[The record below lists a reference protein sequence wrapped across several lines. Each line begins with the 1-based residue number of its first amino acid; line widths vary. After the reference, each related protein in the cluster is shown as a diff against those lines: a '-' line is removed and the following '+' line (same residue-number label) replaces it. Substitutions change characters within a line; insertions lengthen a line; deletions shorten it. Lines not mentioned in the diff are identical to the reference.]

1 MITDLFKTIHFTHQE
16 KTIVKYIQDNP
27 EDILNYNAKELSKL
41 IYVSSPT
48 IIRFTQ
54 KLGFKGYQD
63 FQLSYVK
70 EYMLLKKNQTKSLN
84 KESTIED
91 VIITI
96 PNIYSQVID
105 ETKHMIQKSVYVRTI
120 NYMLQ
125 AKQIDFYAND
135 NNYSQ
140 VQSACL
146 KLTSLGIRAQAYNT
160 INQKYVDSLNP
171 QEVLSFVVSHTGRNK
186 TIVDAAY
193 ELRKKRV
200 RVIAITGPLDPTLKL
215 ICNESLYIY
224 SSTNESIKEM
234 FSYGISLN
242 YILDILVMGVAIKKK
257 NNSKTQ

>member
-1 MITDLFKTIHFTHQE
+1 MIHDLLKTIDFTHQE
-16 KTIVKYIQDNP
+16 ETIVQYIQNNP
-27 EDILNYNAKELSKL
+27 EAILDYNAKELSKL

-63 FQLSYVK
+63 FQLTYVK
-70 EYMLLKKNQTKSLN
+70 EYMLLKQNHNISLD
-84 KESTIED
+84 KKSTIGD
-91 VIITI
+91 VITSI
-96 PNIYSQVID
+96 PSIYSQVID
-105 ETKHMIQKSVYVRTI
+105 ETKHMIQKETYVRTI

-160 INQKYVDSLNP
+160 INHKYIDSIAP
-171 QEVLSFVVSHTGRNK
+171 QDVLSFVVSHTGKNK
-186 TIVDAAY
+186 TMVDAAY

-200 RVIAITGPLDPTLKL
+200 RVIAITGPIDPTLKL

-224 SSTNESIKEM
+224 CSTNESIKEM

-242 YILDILVMGVAIKKK
+242 YILDILVMGVALKKK
-257 NNSKTQ
+257 V

>member
-1 MITDLFKTIHFTHQE
+1 MIHDLLKITSFTHQE
-16 KTIVKYIQDNP
+16 KTIVQYIQNNP
-27 EDILNYNAKELSKL
+27 ESILNHNAKELAKL

-48 IIRFTQ
+48 MIRFTQ

-63 FQLSYVK
+63 FQLTYVK
-70 EYMLLKKNQTKSLN
+70 EYMLLKKNQVKTLS
-84 KESTIED
+84 KESTIGD
-91 VIITI
+91 VITSV
-96 PNIYSQVID
+96 PTIYSQVIE
-105 ETKHMIQKSVYVRTI
+105 ETRHMIQKETYVRTI

-146 KLTSLGIRAQAYNT
+146 KLNSLGIRAQAYNT
-160 INQKYVDSLNP
+160 LNHNYVDSLNS
-171 QEVLSFVVSHTGRNK
+171 QDVLSFVVSHTGKNK
-186 TIVDAAY
+186 TMVDAAY

-242 YILDILVMGVAIKKK
+242 YILDILIMGVAIKKK
-257 NNSKTQ
+257 I